1 MAKRNFDKSLESKH
15 LITLSLGGVI
25 GTGIFMSTGYS
36 IQSAGAVGT
45 ILAYIIGSILVCL
58 IMSCLGELSVHNPN
72 TGAFHTYASK
82 YINPG
87 MGFLTAW
94 LYWLTWTIALG
105 SQFISL
111 SLIAKQYLPS
121 IPIWAFNLIFAI
133 LILLLNTIK
142 IEFLSKSE
150 FWMSIIK
157 ASALA
162 VFLII
167 GLLVVF
173 KLIPTHQQNFK
184 PFFAELTTNGWFP
197 NGIAPVLSIILSA
210 NFAFSGTEMISVAAG
225 ETQNPEKSIPQAI
238 KKTLLILTVLFIG
251 TIVVLGSILP
261 QHSASLAQSPFVSV
275 LNNVGIPYAGNIMN
289 IILFITIFSGANSGV
304 YAASRMLWSLADK
317 KTLPKKLAKLTKN
330 GLPIY
335 GLILTIMGGF
345 LALFSS
351 IYAPNTVYLA
361 LTAISAFAVVMVWL
375 IIAWSQLNFR
385 KQFLKAGHSASEL
398 KYKSPG
404 YPYVPWIVIV
414 ICLISLLGIALDP
427 SQRIAIIVGIPFSII
442 CYTYYQV
449 VYKKKLEGAL
459 NE

>member
-1 MAKRNFDKSLESKH
+1 
-15 LITLSLGGVI
+15 
-25 GTGIFMSTGYS
+25 
-36 IQSAGAVGT
+36 
-45 ILAYIIGSILVCL
+45 
-58 IMSCLGELSVHNPN
+58 
-72 TGAFHTYASK
+72 
-82 YINPG
+82 
-87 MGFLTAW
+87 
-94 LYWLTWTIALG
+94 
-105 SQFISL
+105 
-111 SLIAKQYLPS
+111 
-121 IPIWAFNLIFAI
+121 
-133 LILLLNTIK
+133 
-142 IEFLSKSE
+142 
-150 FWMSIIK
+150 
-157 ASALA
+157 
-162 VFLII
+162 
-167 GLLVVF
+167 
-173 KLIPTHQQNFK
+173 
-184 PFFAELTTNGWFP
+184 
-197 NGIAPVLSIILSA
+197 
-210 NFAFSGTEMISVAAG
+210 
-225 ETQNPEKSIPQAI
+225 
-238 KKTLLILTVLFIG
+238 
-251 TIVVLGSILP
+251 
-261 QHSASLAQSPFVSV
+261 VSV

-414 ICLISLLGIALDP
+414 ICLISLLGIAWDP